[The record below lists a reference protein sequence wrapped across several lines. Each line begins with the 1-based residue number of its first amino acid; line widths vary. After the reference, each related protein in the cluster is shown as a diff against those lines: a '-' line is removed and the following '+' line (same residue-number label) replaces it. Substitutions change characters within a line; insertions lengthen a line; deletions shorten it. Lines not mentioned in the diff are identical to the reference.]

1 MSLAYRRRPA
11 HRPTLVRP
19 GDPVSIRV
27 KPSER
32 ACFFGRT
39 GSGKT
44 TLATRLLLESA
55 PSVHWVILDSK
66 QQIELPGVP
75 INRSF
80 KPKQPRQIIRV
91 PDIEGAEIA
100 LWQLE
105 ILRIWQGHNRVI
117 YIDELLDVV
126 PSNRRLGPGLGR
138 AIRTGRS
145 RGVGVWA
152 GSQRPS
158 DIPSQVFTEAEHFF
172 NFQLSFARD
181 REKIASFTDDSLLP
195 FLEGT
200 HGHDLTYYNVLEQR
214 IAVIR
219 Q

>member
-1 MSLAYRRRPA
+1 MSLAFRRRPV
-11 HRPTLVRP
+11 HRPQLVRP

-55 PSVHWVILDSK
+55 ATVRWVILDSK
-66 QQIELPGVP
+66 QQIDLPGVP
-75 INRSF
+75 VNRTF

-91 PDIEGAEIA
+91 PDIEGAEVA
-100 LWQLE
+100 LWQLH
-105 ILRIWQGHNRVI
+105 ILRIWTAKNRVI
-117 YIDELLDVV
+117 YVDELLDVI
-126 PSNRRLGPGLGR
+126 PTARRLGPGLGR

-158 DIPSQVFTEAEHFF
+158 DIPSQVFTESEHFF

-195 FLEGT
+195 FLEGNR
-200 HGHDLTYYNVLEQR
+200 GHDLVYYNVLEQR